1 MATTTTGAPTTTSGL
16 AGVAVLVRFA
26 LRRDRVRLGLWV
38 LAIAAG
44 VVLVARSLPGIYPD
58 AQARALRAALMQ
70 SPGAIAF
77 GGPRIG
83 VDDYTFGAMMT
94 NEMLGLTSV
103 LVALMSIFAVVR
115 HTRSDEEAGRTEL
128 LRASVVGRHAPL
140 AAALAVAFVANV
152 AIAVVCAAGLGS
164 LGVEGI
170 GWAGSWLFGAS
181 LASVGVVFAG
191 GAAVTS
197 QVTDHARSATGLAG
211 LALGVAY
218 GLRAAGDV
226 AGSPLAWLSPI
237 GWAQRTYAYVD
248 DRWWP
253 VALAVGVTALLC
265 AGAFVFSSHRD
276 FGTGLRRSR
285 PGASVASLR
294 LASPYGLAF
303 RLQRG
308 ALVAW
313 IASFLGFGLVYG
325 SLLGQGGVE
334 GLSETSAT
342 ARRVLAGIGGDD
354 FMKAFQSLLAT
365 LLAMTAAIYAVVAT
379 LRARSEESSG
389 RAESVLTLPLS
400 RRTWITSHAAV
411 AATGSVAAM
420 IAGAIGV
427 GISGAATTGE
437 PRVLARMVAGSL
449 VQVAPLLL
457 VVAATVA
464 LYGLAPRA
472 AGAIWIVVGY
482 GLFAGLLG
490 GLLGLPRWAQ
500 NLSPFALVPL
510 LPAQSFRLWPLLWI
524 GALAIAL
531 FAVGVWGL
539 GRRDMHTGG

>member
-1 MATTTTGAPTTTSGL
+1 MATATAGAPTTTSAL
-16 AGVAVLVRFA
+16 TGVVVLVRFA

-38 LAIAAG
+38 LGIAAG
-44 VVLVARSLPGIYPD
+44 VLLVARSLPGIYPD
-58 AQARALRAALMQ
+58 AAARALRATLMQ

-103 LVALMSIFAVVR
+103 PVALMSIFAVVR
-115 HTRSDEEAGRTEL
+115 HTRSDEETGRTEL
-128 LRASVVGRHAPL
+128 VRASVVGRHAPL
-140 AAALAVAFVANV
+140 AAALTVAFAANV
-152 AIAVVCAAGLGS
+152 AIAVICAVGLGS

-181 LASVGVVFAG
+181 LAAVGVVFAG
-191 GAAVTS
+191 VAAITS

-211 LALGVAY
+211 LALGIAY
-218 GLRAAGDV
+218 GLRAVGDV
-226 AGSPLAWLSPI
+226 VRNPIAWLSPI
-237 GWAQRTYAYVD
+237 GWAQRTYAYVHD
-248 DRWWP
+248 KWWP
-253 VALAVGVTALLC
+253 VALAVAVTALLC
-265 AGAFVFSSHRD
+265 AVALTFSRRRD
-276 FGTGLRRSR
+276 FGAGLRQPR
-285 PGASVASLR
+285 PGPSVASAH
-294 LASPYGLAF
+294 LASAYGLAF

-325 SLLGQGGVE
+325 SLLGQSGVE
-334 GLSETSAT
+334 GLSETSDT

-365 LLAMTAAIYAVVAT
+365 LLAMTAAVYAVVAT

-411 AATGSVAAM
+411 ATAGSVAAM
-420 IAGAIGV
+420 IAGAVGV
-427 GISGAATTGE
+427 GISGAAATGE

-449 VQVAPLLL
+449 VQVVPLLL

-464 LYGLAPRA
+464 LYGFAPRA

-490 GLLGLPRWAQ
+490 GLLGLPQWAQ
-500 NLSPFALVPL
+500 NLSPFALVPR
-510 LPAQSFRLWPLLWI
+510 LPAQGFRIWPLLWM
-524 GALAIAL
+524 GALAVLL
-531 FAVGVWGL
+531 FTAGVWGL
-539 GRRDMHTGG
+539 GRRDMRSGG